1 MKKNFR
7 CTDDAAWEAGL
18 EKAEAMRRE
27 GYDIDMTSVLNS
39 AVRQFA
45 DEKPEQSA
53 ARVGLAKGPAAG
65 RPPPRRPGRVR
76 AGGPGMASYAGFL
89 AAKQRRHGTYGT
101 E

>member
-18 EKAEAMRRE
+18 KKAEAMRRA

-45 DEKPEQSA
+45 DEETEQSV
-53 ARVGLAKGPAAG
+53 ARFGLTKGEKPVAIYRKPLARPEPVG
-65 RPPPRRPGRVR
+65 
-76 AGGPGMASYAGFL
+76 
-89 AAKQRRHGTYGT
+89 Q
-101 E
+101 

>member
-18 EKAEAMRRE
+18 AKAEAMRRE

-45 DEKPEQSA
+45 DERPEQSA
-53 ARVGLAKGPAAG
+53 ARFGLTKSDQPVAIYRKPLARSEPVGK
-65 RPPPRRPGRVR
+65 
-76 AGGPGMASYAGFL
+76 
-89 AAKQRRHGTYGT
+89 
-101 E
+101 

>member
-53 ARVGLAKGPAAG
+53 ARFGLTKGDQPVAIYRKPLARSEPVG
-65 RPPPRRPGRVR
+65 
-76 AGGPGMASYAGFL
+76 
-89 AAKQRRHGTYGT
+89 Q
-101 E
+101 